1 MSTTVQSPPQNP
13 TNIIPA
19 PGVTDA
25 IPAPGVE
32 PGGNPSGTGMG
43 TQFADSFASG
53 LMSLEGTAVQFG
65 LLPVEL
71 PRENCSVEAET
82 VLRKLG
88 RFPHSDNPWL
98 PVSTIGPLLI
108 FGHHMPKAD
117 DMWGFPPCFAARI
130 AISQEQYENV
140 RKDLVSRLS
149 TSPLPK
155 EGQFENIT
163 PPQLGPGDH
172 EDAFKWLLQNYPFD
186 AKEKERLEMLYS
198 EAVEKAGYLDVE
210 GFNGLQPN
218 LGVALDYIIK
228 GPSQLV
234 FNPEEAARQETFP
247 APLLEKHT
255 VYPVYI
261 GEHKIYLLTANETDF
276 AFEDEWLSQGND
288 PVEFVPVLA
297 DKRLIKSAI
306 SRAGTTLNAQAG
318 VEIEEDTLSLS
329 NNANLVE
336 IEPEDMAEINPQ
348 NVNHTPE
355 EMIHWVLYTA
365 VTNRASDLHLEKF
378 YNVVRFR
385 ARIDGK
391 LRTIYSAPE
400 EMMLRFIAL
409 IKNYSNMSQS
419 RQEALDGRFAM
430 SIGNRMVDVRVAAV
444 PCRRDKQ
451 KIIMRF
457 LDKQDG
463 LKELSELNL
472 NRRQSTLIKRVMSR
486 DQGMVLITGPTGSG
500 KTTTLYA
507 LINSVNE
514 EGINIHTIEDP
525 IEYEI
530 EGINQTQ
537 TDPTHELTFANGL
550 RALLRSD
557 PDVILIGE
565 CRDQETATAAVNAA
579 LTGHLV
585 LTTLHANDS
594 LRAISRL
601 LSMGVEPHLVG
612 DSLAMTQA
620 QRLMRRLCSYCKRP
634 IEPTPDILQIMHKQ
648 GVITEMPKEP
658 IYVGVGC
665 PECQGSGYRGRV
677 ALMEMCE
684 VNAEIADL
692 VERQAPQTELRNAA
706 LKTGFQTLYQ
716 EGLNQVLAG
725 TTTMD
730 EIKKVSYTAF

>member
-1 MSTTVQSPPQNP
+1 MSSILEASPPTQAP
-13 TNIIPA
+13 APQTKTA
-19 PGVTDA
+19 PGVAAPDA
-25 IPAPGVE
+25 
-32 PGGNPSGTGMG
+32 PSVSG
-43 TQFADSFASG
+43 FADAVGG

-65 LLPVEL
+65 LLPVDL
-71 PRENCSVEAET
+71 PRENCSVEAES

-88 RFPHSDNPWL
+88 RFPRSDSPWL
-98 PVSTIGPLLI
+98 PISTLGPHII
-108 FGHHMPKAD
+108 FAHHRPKSD
-117 DMWGFPPCFAARI
+117 DMWGVPPCFAVRI
-130 AISQEQYENV
+130 AISTEQYESI
-140 RKDLVSRLS
+140 RKDLVMRLS
-149 TSPLPK
+149 NSPLPK
-155 EGQFENIT
+155 EGAYET
-163 PPQLGPGDH
+163 LMPPQFGK
-172 EDAFKWLLQNYPFD
+172 EDYDEAFKWLLQEYPYD
-186 AKEKERLEMLYS
+186 EKEKERLEMLYNES
-198 EAVEKAGYLDVE
+198 AEKHGYVDIDE
-210 GFNGLQPN
+210 FNSIQPS
-218 LGVALDYIIK
+218 LGVALEYLVK
-228 GPSQLV
+228 GPGTLV
-234 FNPEEAARQETFP
+234 FNPEEAARQERFP
-247 APLLEKHT
+247 APLLDKHT
-255 VYPVYI
+255 VYPVYA
-261 GEHKIYLLTANETDF
+261 GEHRIYLLSANETDYS
-276 AFEDEWLSQGND
+276 FEDEWLSQGND

-306 SRAGTTLNAQAG
+306 SRAGSSLAAQAG
-318 VEIEEDTLSLS
+318 VEVEQDTLSLS

-365 VTNRASDLHLEKF
+365 VVNRASDLHLEKF

-391 LRTIYSAPE
+391 MRTIYTAPE
-400 EMMLRFIAL
+400 ESMLRFIAL

-430 SIGNRMVDVRVAAV
+430 AIGNRMVDVRVAAV

-472 NRRQSTLIKRVMSR
+472 ARRQSTMIKRVMGR
-486 DQGMVLITGPTGSG
+486 DQGLVLITGPTGSG

-537 TDPTHELTFANGL
+537 TDPTHKLTFGNGL

-565 CRDQETATAAVNAA
+565 CRDEETANAAVNAA

-620 QRLMRRLCSYCKRP
+620 QRLMRRLCNYCKRP
-634 IEPTPDILQIMHKQ
+634 LEPTPDILQIMQRQ
-648 GVITEMPKEP
+648 GITRPNDTDP
-658 IYVGVGC
+658 IYVAVGC
-665 PECQGSGYRGRV
+665 PECQGTGYRGRV

-684 VNAEIADL
+684 INAELAEL

-716 EGLNQVLAG
+716 EGLTQVLEG
-725 TTTMD
+725 TTTME